1 MLREKL
7 LAHPSDQLENAVSD
21 IIDKYRDI
29 IQLEKVHAIANTEH
43 EWVFRDDARDGF
55 ISGDDWAAVRFN
67 RVEYSECIRLY
78 AECR

>member
-29 IQLEKVHAIANTEH
+29 IQLEKVHEF
-43 EWVFRDDARDGF
+43 EFRA
-55 ISGDDWAAVRFN
+55 
-67 RVEYSECIRLY
+67 
-78 AECR
+78 